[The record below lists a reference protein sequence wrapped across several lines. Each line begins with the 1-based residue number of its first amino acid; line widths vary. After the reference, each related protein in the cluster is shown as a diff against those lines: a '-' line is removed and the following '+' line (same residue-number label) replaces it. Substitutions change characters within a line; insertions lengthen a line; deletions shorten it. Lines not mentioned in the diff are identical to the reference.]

1 MLLTKKKTLVIMA
14 LGLVLGLVSAGNVGL
29 AETQS
34 QGEVG
39 AETYVDPGFDLRD
52 QVLIEDETVYVYEGA
67 VGIKPCMIVTDEYD
81 NIITDLSLSESAGS
95 ASMLYYR
102 HTSDPALEFNRKQ
115 QKNIEEFLKWETAAQ
130 VALFF
135 RDSASRALVDVGVI
149 YMTGDTS
156 QLTKAVAKNIVRSAL
171 RDTVE
176 DMIKNPDN
184 YLRAIAVKLCKDAGQ
199 ELKAIESVA
208 LSMRGKE
215 KIDYEELKLLEA
227 RAREAYS
234 KIVPAMG
241 LITALRPGADVT
253 SQIKDVLGIVK
264 DRLQNQI
271 PGDFELLTE
280 EKTETMYES
289 LGSLVNEV
297 YQHYKPYKTYL
308 EEKSRY
314 ETMINEGYS
323 RELSLIQEKLNNGL
337 ELVEGYAKFSA
348 TPPPSPEEVARQEK
362 WMKAVSRG
370 FLAYARAGDVQK
382 VQMAIEEGVDLNVTD
397 EEGNTALMLAAG
409 PGHDEVVELLLSSG
423 ADIEARNRAGET
435 ALMRANSDKV
445 VRRLLL
451 NGANVGARNSE
462 AKTALY
468 LFLER
473 HERRLSSEVIR
484 TARRLINAGADIN
497 GEDRDG
503 RTLLL
508 YAAGL
513 NEARDGN
520 TDLAK
525 LVVQL
530 GADVSKPDARN
541 RAPLMVAS
549 GFGKF
554 EIVDLLLAKGVQV
567 NAKDIQGRTA
577 LMYAAGHNEMTN
589 NTQVIERLIAEGAN
603 IEVKDEDGRIALM
616 YAVARCNLDEV
627 EFLLEKG
634 ADPLATDSDGRT
646 IFELDVQYQANLF
659 ETDWYE
665 RDSEED
671 CTRLANLLAEL
682 KATAAPLRS
691 AEIEETVTQH
701 LGTITFSEAPRT
713 WTITV
718 PEDFEKVEVA
728 TYGYGKEDEQ
738 HMYGGW
744 NAWLKVNGEYAW
756 KFTRFDQELGHFVHD
771 YLKGEE
777 IRGSTGKDSYY
788 DITSMVTPGENTI
801 TYYHYTAGPGIGVKV
816 RIHRSA

>member
-1 MLLTKKKTLVIMA
+1 MVQKKGKIFVIMT
-14 LGLVLGLVSAGNVGL
+14 LGIVLGLVSVGNMGT
-29 AETQS
+29 AQAQS
-34 QGEVG
+34 QGEIG
-39 AETYVDPGFDLRD
+39 TETYFDPGFDLRN
-52 QVLIEDETVYVYEGA
+52 QVLVQDETLCVYGRA
-67 VGIKPCMIVTDEYD
+67 VKGKACMIVTDEYG
-81 NIITDLSLSESAGS
+81 NIVRDRRLSESAGS

-115 QKNIEEFLKWETAAQ
+115 QKNIVEFLQWEAAAQ

-184 YLRAIAVKLCKDAGQ
+184 FLRAVAVKLCKEARD
-199 ELKAIESVA
+199 ELKAIESIA
-208 LSMRGKE
+208 LSMRDRE
-215 KIDYEELKLLEA
+215 KVDYEELELLEA

-253 SQIKDVLGIVK
+253 SQIKDVLGTMK

-280 EKTETMYES
+280 GKTKTMYES
-289 LGSLVNEV
+289 LGNLVNEV

-308 EEKSRY
+308 EEKGRY
-314 ETMINEGYS
+314 ETMISEGYS
-323 RELSLIQEKLNNGL
+323 RELSLIQEKLDNGL
-337 ELVEGYAKFSA
+337 ELVEGYTKFSA

-362 WMKAVSRG
+362 WMKTVSGG
-370 FLAYARAGDVQK
+370 FLIYARGGDVRK

-397 EEGNTALMLAAG
+397 EEGNTALILAAG
-409 PGHDEVVELLLSSG
+409 ARHDEVVELLLSSG
-423 ADIEARNRAGET
+423 ADIEARNIAKET
-435 ALMRANSDKV
+435 ALMRANSGKV

-462 AKTALY
+462 SKTALY

-473 HERRLSSEVIR
+473 HERRLSSEAIR
-484 TARRLINAGADIN
+484 TARILINAGADIN
-497 GEDRDG
+497 EEDRNG
-503 RTLLL
+503 GTLLL

-513 NEARDGN
+513 NEAWDGN
-520 TDLAK
+520 TDLAT

-530 GADVSKPDARN
+530 GVDVNKSDAKR
-541 RAPLMVAS
+541 RTPLMIAS
-549 GFGKF
+549 GFREL
-554 EIVDLLLAKGVQV
+554 EIVDLLLAKRAQV
-567 NAKDIQGRTA
+567 NAKDTQGRTA
-577 LMYAAGHNEMTN
+577 LMYAAGHNETTN
-589 NTQVIERLIAEGAN
+589 NTQVMERLIAEGAN
-603 IEVKDEDGRIALM
+603 IEAKDEDGRTALM
-616 YAVARCNLDEV
+616 YAARRCNLDEV

-646 IFELDVQYQANLF
+646 IFEVDVRYQANLF

-665 RDSEED
+665 RDSEKD
-671 CTRLANLLAEL
+671 CTRLSNLLAEL
-682 KATAAPLRS
+682 KATAAPLRP
-691 AEIEETVTQH
+691 AEIEETVTHH

-728 TYGYGKEDEQ
+728 IYGYAKEDEGN
-738 HMYGGW
+738 MYGGW
-744 NAWLKVNGEYAW
+744 NAWLKVNGKDAW
-756 KFTRFDQELGHFVHD
+756 KFTRFDQELGGIIYD

-777 IRGSTGKDSYY
+777 VREVTGKNSYY
-788 DITSMVTPGENTI
+788 DITSMITPGENTV
-801 TYYHYTAGPGIGVKV
+801 TYSHYTGGSGMGVKV
-816 RIHRSA
+816 RIQRGR